1 MLDMILSPIMAMI
14 NPIMPNCKTNT
25 SIIPISILEIIAA
38 ILPYEKTCGL
48 QPKHIAAI
56 AF

>member
-1 MLDMILSPIMAMI
+1 MAMI